1 MAPPLLHDHAM
12 PVKHAFLALLDE
24 RDLTGYELKIRFERA
39 LGEFWQLN
47 SGQVY
52 STVERLRC
60 AGLVARRRDVER
72 VAEGAP
78 PPPPSRRTART
89 RYTLTERG
97 RRELDQWLRAPLA
110 RLRPVRDAT
119 YVRLVFGGPERA
131 GATLALVDAELR
143 RYRTAVETLGALVAR
158 EPVSHVGRTR
168 WLVAEA
174 VRLQYEAH
182 AAWLAT
188 VRAVLAPV
196 ETPAPPSPS
205 HRPPVRAALRVRPA
219 ATGA

>member
-1 MAPPLLHDHAM
+1 M

-24 RDLTGYELKIRFERA
+24 RNLTGYELKVRFERA

-52 STVERLRC
+52 STVERLRR
-60 AGLVARRRDVER
+60 AGLVARQRDVER
-72 VAEGAP
+72 VADGAP
-78 PPPPSRRTART
+78 PPPAAGRTART

-97 RRELDQWLRAPLA
+97 RRELDHWLRAPLP

-119 YVRLVFGGPERA
+119 YVRLVFA
-131 GATLALVDAELR
+131 GAERSAATLTIVDAELR

-158 EPVSHVGRTR
+158 EPMSHVGRTR

-188 VRAVLAPV
+188 VQTVLVPADA
-196 ETPAPPSPS
+196 PAPT
-205 HRPPVRAALRVRPA
+205 HRPPVRSPLRSRPA
-219 ATGA
+219 AERG

>member
-1 MAPPLLHDHAM
+1 M

-24 RDLTGYELKIRFERA
+24 RDLTGYELKVRFERA

-52 STVERLRC
+52 STVERLRR

-78 PPPPSRRTART
+78 PPAPSRRTERT
-89 RYTLTERG
+89 RYTLTDRG

-119 YVRLVFGGPERA
+119 YVRLVFA
-131 GATLALVDAELR
+131 GADRAAATLGLVDAEIR
-143 RYRTAVETLGALVAR
+143 RYRTAVETLSALVAR
-158 EPVSHVGRTR
+158 EPMSHVGRTR

-182 AAWLAT
+182 ATWLAT
-188 VRAVLAPV
+188 VRTVLGSAA
-196 ETPAPPSPS
+196 TPAAPPVPPP
-205 HRPPVRAALRVRPA
+205 RAPVRAALRVRPA
-219 ATGA
+219 ASRA